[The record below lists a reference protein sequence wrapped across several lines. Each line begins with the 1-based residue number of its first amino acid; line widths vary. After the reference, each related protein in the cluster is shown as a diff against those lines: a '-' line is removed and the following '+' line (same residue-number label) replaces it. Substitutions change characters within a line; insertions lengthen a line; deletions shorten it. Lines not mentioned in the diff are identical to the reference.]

1 MLCHE
6 HALSFLFTDFYKA
19 LVQCIYV
26 SLQEKEKKNGHM
38 KKWLYEEATNS
49 LNLQSGGSFIKV
61 ILRRLDSEIID
72 AFSTIIAMVDIN
84 YNLELLA
91 NSSPDLV
98 QFWLIAFEHLSI
110 CDTREYTVM
119 AKESTLFLRQNSFY
133 CCFPFSFIFQH
144 YIVKELK
151 LKCSTLGKSDVYMYN
166 VYDNYYSN

>member
-1 MLCHE
+1 
-6 HALSFLFTDFYKA
+6 
-19 LVQCIYV
+19 
-26 SLQEKEKKNGHM
+26 M

-72 AFSTIIAMVDIN
+72 AFSTIIAMVDTN

-98 QFWLIAFEHLSI
+98 QFWLEAFKHLSI
-110 CDTREYTVM
+110 CNTREYIVM
-119 AKESTLFLRQNSFY
+119 AKESTLFPRQNSFY

-166 VYDNYYSN
+166 VYDDYYSN